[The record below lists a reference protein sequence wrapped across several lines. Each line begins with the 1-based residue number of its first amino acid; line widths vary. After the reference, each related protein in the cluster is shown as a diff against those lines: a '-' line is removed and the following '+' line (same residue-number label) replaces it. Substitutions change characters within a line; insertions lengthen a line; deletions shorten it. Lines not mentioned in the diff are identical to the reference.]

1 MPSFNP
7 LTLAIAAGA
16 GLVAAHGHVQEI
28 KINGKSYQGYP
39 ASSAP
44 YENPKVDRIA
54 WADTATDNGFV
65 GPEAFGTSDI
75 ACHRGGAP
83 GALSAKV
90 AAGDKVEL
98 FWDTWPESHK
108 GPVIDY
114 MAACDGD
121 CSKASPGA
129 LNFFKIA
136 EAGLVDGSSNPAKFA
151 SDDLVANNNSWTA
164 TIPSTLKA
172 GNYVLRHEIIALHSA
187 GQENGA
193 QNYPQCIN
201 LEVTGSG
208 TEQPEGTPAT
218 KLYTASDAGIKFNI
232 YQKLDSYPIP
242 GPKLAFGAG
251 SSKAG
256 SGAAPASTAP
266 ASSAPAKASSAAP
279 APAKTSSA
287 AAAPTS
293 AAAQPTKKPCKKRRH
308 ARQVASL

>member
-7 LTLAIAAGA
+7 LALAIAAGA

-28 KINGKSYQGYP
+28 KINGQTYQGYP

-44 YENPKVDRIA
+44 YENPKVSRIA

-65 GPEAFGTSDI
+65 GPEAYGTSDI
-75 ACHRGGAP
+75 ACHRGSAP

-98 FWDTWPESHK
+98 FWDTWPTSHK

-121 CSKASPGA
+121 CTKASPGA

-136 EAGLVDGSSNPAKFA
+136 EAGLVDGSVAPGKYA

-164 TIPSTLKA
+164 TIPATLKA

-208 TEQPEGTPAT
+208 SELPTGTPAT

-242 GPKLAFGAG
+242 GPKLAFAAG

-256 SGAAPASTAP
+256 SGAAAP
-266 ASSAPAKASSAAP
+266 VSSAPAAS

-287 AAAPTS
+287 PAAPAKASSS
-293 AAAQPTKKPCKKRRH
+293 AAPAKPSTKPCKKRRH
-308 ARQVASL
+308 ARQVAAAGL

>member
-1 MPSFNP
+1 MNP
-7 LTLAIAAGA
+7 LTLVLAAGA
-16 GLVAAHGHVQEI
+16 GLVAAHGHVSEI
-28 KINGKSYQGYP
+28 KINGKTYQGYP

-44 YENPKVDRIA
+44 YENPKVERIA

-65 GPEAFGTSDI
+65 GPEAFGTADI

-83 GALSAKV
+83 GALTAKV

-121 CSKASPGA
+121 CAKASAGS

-151 SDDLVANNNSWTA
+151 SDSLIAANNSWTT
-164 TIPSTLKA
+164 TIPATLKP
-172 GNYVLRHEIIALHSA
+172 GNYVLRHEIIALHAA

-201 LEVTGSG
+201 LEVSGSG
-208 TEQPEGTPAT
+208 SELPAGTPAT
-218 KLYTASDAGIKFNI
+218 KLYTAADAGIKFDI
-232 YQKLDSYPIP
+232 YKTLTSYPIP
-242 GPKLAFGAG
+242 GPKLAFGASAGAGG
-251 SSKAG
+251 SA
-256 SGAAPASTAP
+256 
-266 ASSAPAKASSAAP
+266 SAPASSAAP
-279 APAKTSSA
+279 AAPSSAAPSKPAATSSA
-287 AAAPTS
+287 ATAPTS
-293 AAAQPTKKPCKKRRH
+293 VAAKPSHSAKPCKKRRH
-308 ARQVASL
+308 ARQVSSL

>member
-7 LTLAIAAGA
+7 LALAIAAGA
-16 GLVAAHGHVQEI
+16 GLVAAHGHIGEI
-28 KINGKSYQGYP
+28 KINGQTYQGYP

-44 YENPKVDRIA
+44 YENPKVSRIA
-54 WADTATDNGFV
+54 WSDTATDNGFV

-75 ACHRGGAP
+75 ACHRSSAP

-98 FWDTWPESHK
+98 FWDTWPQSHK

-121 CSKASPGA
+121 CSKASPAA

-151 SDDLVANNNSWTA
+151 SDDLVANNNSWTT

-172 GNYVLRHEIIALHSA
+172 GNYVLRHEIIALHA
-187 GQENGA
+187 GGQVNGA

-208 TEQPEGTPAT
+208 SELPTGTPAT
-218 KLYTASDAGIKFNI
+218 KLYTATDAGIKFDI
-232 YQKLDSYPIP
+232 YKKLDSYPIP
-242 GPKLAFGAG
+242 GPALAFGAG
-251 SSKAG
+251 SSKSG
-256 SGAAPASTAP
+256 SG
-266 ASSAPAKASSAAP
+266 SAPVSSTPAA

-293 AAAQPTKKPCKKRRH
+293 VAAKPSSSAKPCKKRRH
-308 ARQVASL
+308 ARQVAAASL

>member
-7 LTLAIAAGA
+7 LALAIAAGA

-54 WADTATDNGFV
+54 WADSATDNGFV
-65 GPEAFGTSDI
+65 APDAYGTSDI
-75 ACHRGGAP
+75 ACHRDGAP

-98 FWDTWPESHK
+98 FWDTWPASHK

-121 CSKASPGA
+121 CSKATAGG

-151 SDDLVANNNSWTA
+151 SDDLVANNNSWVA
-164 TIPSTLKA
+164 TIPATLKA
-172 GNYVLRHEIIALHSA
+172 GNYVLRHEIIALHA
-187 GQENGA
+187 GGQENGA
-193 QNYPQCIN
+193 QNYPH
-201 LEVTGSG
+201 S
-208 TEQPEGTPAT
+208 TPPT
-218 KLYTASDAGIKFNI
+218 DAGIKFDI
-232 YQKLDSYPIP
+232 YKKIDSYPVP

-251 SSKAG
+251 AAAPKAG
-256 SGAAPASTAP
+256 SSKPSAP
-266 ASSAPAKASSAAP
+266 ASSAAAPAATKSAAPVSSAAP
-279 APAKTSSA
+279 AASSGAAKPSAPA
-287 AAAPTS
+287 
-293 AAAQPTKKPCKKRRH
+293 KKPCKKRRSARAARA
-308 ARQVASL
+308 ARQ

>member
-7 LTLAIAAGA
+7 LALAIAAGA
-16 GLVAAHGHVQEI
+16 GLVAAHGHVSEI
-28 KINGKSYQGYP
+28 KINGKTYQGYP

-44 YENPKVDRIA
+44 YENPKVERIA

-83 GALSAKV
+83 GALTAKV

-121 CSKASPGA
+121 CSKASAGS

-151 SDDLVANNNSWTA
+151 SDSLIANNNSWTT
-164 TIPSTLKA
+164 TIPATLKA
-172 GNYVLRHEIIALHSA
+172 GNYVLRHEIIALHA
-187 GQENGA
+187 GGQENGA

-201 LEVTGSG
+201 LEVSGSG
-208 TEQPEGTPAT
+208 SELPTGTPAT
-218 KLYTASDAGIKFNI
+218 KLYTATDAGIKFDI
-232 YQKLDSYPIP
+232 YKKLDSYPIP
-242 GPKLAFGAG
+242 GPKLAFGA
-251 SSKAG
+251 SKSG
-256 SGAAPASTAP
+256 SGSGSAP
-266 ASSAPAKASSAAP
+266 ASSAAAPAPTKSSAAP
-279 APAKTSSA
+279 AATSSA
-287 AAAPTS
+287 AATAPTS
-293 AAAQPTKKPCKKRRH
+293 VAAKPSASAKPCKKRRH
-308 ARQVASL
+308 ARQVSSL